1 MHKNIPIRG
10 NKVKPKIGSSI
21 ESLRMAYGAGDQN
34 A

>member
-10 NKVKPKIGSSI
+10 NKVKPKIGSGI
-21 ESLRMAYGAGDQN
+21 GSLRMACGADQN